1 MFCMIINRF
10 IGDITFCLILFYRIY
25 RFVCNF
31 AYLPIISSVPIFYMH
46 STVQF
51 QYIVFYMQHCVT
63 YCSVTYR
70 FFRSSTDIVYTYSP
84 RNIMYI
90 TRKKQQQNIQQSIM
104 YDSFLLVSFFS
115 SVQTFHKES
124 KEGQIFS
131 QFYVNL
137 DRLEFNMNS
146 SQPEDF
152 ILSAKYSQ
160 SVTGTCNVTAKE
172 DFGGSSEERKEKMSS
187 SHNATN
193 LLRIFSL
200 VPAI

>member
-1 MFCMIINRF
+1 VLK
-10 IGDITFCLILFYRIY
+10 TF
-25 RFVCNF
+25 
-31 AYLPIISSVPIFYMH
+31 P
-46 STVQF
+46 
-51 QYIVFYMQHCVT
+51 
-63 YCSVTYR
+63 
-70 FFRSSTDIVYTYSP
+70 
-84 RNIMYI
+84 
-90 TRKKQQQNIQQSIM
+90 
-104 YDSFLLVSFFS
+104 
-115 SVQTFHKES
+115 KES

-172 DFGGSSEERKEKMSS
+172 DGGSIEERKDKMSS